1 MFIKS
6 SKVVI
11 SCAFSLMLLTVCSAK
26 KEQQQQQ
33 QRSQQELWEQD
44 LTDTFKIEGSDQGI
58 QKVNLKCG
66 SDSMHVMLETEK
78 PFTGVMYTRGSFYKQ
93 AAPCFVKPSTNS
105 AKSLEMNFSLDQCQT
120 QKEGEL
126 YSNIVVIQ
134 NDPELITPGDSA
146 FSLECD
152 FRQPRSVDVEANMQT
167 RDRIVYASKI
177 SLTSPD
183 PSQATHKT
191 TLHSSVTSASDTV
204 TYIPKH
210 KAATTSPKN
219 TKKPKTQ
226 QIKQTNK
233 DHSHS
238 NRLEGDDDLVND
250 DDKIIHLGTVEDVTH
265 MYTKR
270 EEL

>member
-1 MFIKS
+1 MFNKS

-11 SCAFSLMLLTVCSAK
+11 ICAFNLWLLTFCQAK

-33 QRSQQELWEQD
+33 RSPQEIWEQD

-93 AAPCFVKPSTNS
+93 AAPCFVKPSTNT
-105 AKSLEMNFSLDQCQT
+105 AKTLEMNFNLDQCQT

-167 RDRIVYASKI
+167 RDRMVYASKI
-177 SLTSPD
+177 TLTSPD
-183 PSQATHKT
+183 PSQATQKQN
-191 TLHSSVTSASDTV
+191 TLHNTITSDTETV

-210 KAATTSPKN
+210 KKSTAKPKN
-219 TKKPKTQ
+219 TKPKL
-226 QIKQTNK
+226 KANK
-233 DHSHS
+233 ISHYDNDHD
-238 NRLEGDDDLVND
+238 LEDEKTL
-250 DDKIIHLGTVEDVTH
+250 HLGTVEDVTH
-265 MYTKR
+265 LYSNPRK

>member
-11 SCAFSLMLLTVCSAK
+11 ICAFNLLLLTVCQAK

-33 QRSQQELWEQD
+33 KSQQEIWEQD

-105 AKSLEMNFSLDQCQT
+105 AKTLEMNFSLDQCQT

-183 PSQATHKT
+183 PSQATQKN
-191 TLHSSVTSASDTV
+191 TLHTTVTSDTETV

-210 KAATTSPKN
+210 KKSTAKPKN
-219 TKKPKTQ
+219 TKPKLQ
-226 QIKQTNK
+226 EIKIKNH
-233 DHSHS
+233 DHSLLDDE
-238 NRLEGDDDLVND
+238 NDNLEDEKTL
-250 DDKIIHLGTVEDVTH
+250 HLGTVEDVTH
-265 MYTKR
+265 LYSNSRK